1 MAIFGKAIGNG
12 YPINAIIGK
21 KKIMMCAEKTFI
33 SSTFLSEAVG
43 PAAAIETIK
52 FMKRNKTYK
61 KIKKL
66 GKLIKKKWIEI
77 SQKNTLPIEVFG
89 LDGLPKLKFIH
100 KDSNYL
106 KTILIFDV
114 KERFLASTAI
124 YLSNAHTDKIIKDYL
139 KNPIMF

>member
-12 YPINAIIGK
+12 YPINAIIG

-61 KIKKL
+61 
-66 GKLIKKKWIEI
+66 
-77 SQKNTLPIEVFG
+77 N
-89 LDGLPKLKFIH
+89 
-100 KDSNYL
+100 
-106 KTILIFDV
+106 
-114 KERFLASTAI
+114 
-124 YLSNAHTDKIIKDYL
+124 
-139 KNPIMF
+139 

>member
-1 MAIFGKAIGNG
+1 
-12 YPINAIIGK
+12 
-21 KKIMMCAEKTFI
+21 MMCAEKTFI

-77 SQKNTLPIEVFG
+77 SQKNKLPIEVFG
-89 LDGLPKLKFIH
+89 LDGIPKFKFIH

-106 KTILIFDV
+106 KTILIFEML
-114 KERFLASTAI
+114 KRFLG
-124 YLSNAHTDKIIKDYL
+124 LNGNLFIKCTY
-139 KNPIMF
+139 